1 MKVLIVDDDPDT
13 TEVISSSFE
22 LGWPGATTVCAF
34 DGAAGIEMALTA
46 EPNLIVLDIG
56 LPDINGYEVCRK
68 IRNFSNVSIIICS
81 VRDREMDIVMGL
93 MAGADGYVTKPFRS
107 SELMAR
113 AQAILR
119 RN

>member
-56 LPDINGYEVCRK
+56 LSDINGYEVCRK
-68 IRNFSNVSIIICS
+68 IRNFSKAMFPLTHVIICARLEPVQTRLVPCRS
-81 VRDREMDIVMGL
+81 IVH
-93 MAGADGYVTKPFRS
+93 
-107 SELMAR
+107 E
-113 AQAILR
+113 ILTEISPLTTSA
-119 RN
+119 